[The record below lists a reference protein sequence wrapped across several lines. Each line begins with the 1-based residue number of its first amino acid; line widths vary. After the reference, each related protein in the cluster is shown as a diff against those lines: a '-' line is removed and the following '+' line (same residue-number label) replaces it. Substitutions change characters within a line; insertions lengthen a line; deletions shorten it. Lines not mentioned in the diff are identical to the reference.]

1 MKIFTSVS
9 SKRLL
14 KFTLILLLILIF
26 STTYIVI
33 ETNNVISEQEFEK
46 LVRNWQILAESEFY
60 HMVSFAD
67 GRQLGLWNLEGYR
80 RKNDRFLD
88 ERLQFLNLNGALDF
102 NSKATVKVSKL
113 GTEFTFGN
121 ENVYL
126 GFQLNSWELFPYRTY
141 RKRVEDMLMI
151 VEQGID
157 TQWSIILPELI
168 QKTKEGDIQYIT
180 IENASYS
187 WDTPQN
193 MFVFS
198 ESGALE
204 NCTNGNEPI
213 LTAIPTSDLIGVT
226 VEKVHNQL
234 GNSSIYVARRH
245 DFPTYVTQD
254 AKLVLFIT
262 GDDVVERILV
272 FDLMDDTCK
281 LIQTIS

>member
-46 LVRNWQILAESEFY
+46 LVKNWQILAESEFY

>member
-46 LVRNWQILAESEFY
+46 LVKNWQILAESEFY

-204 NCTNGNEPI
+204 NCTNGSEPI

>member
-33 ETNNVISEQEFEK
+33 ETNSVISEQEFEK
-46 LVRNWQILAESEFY
+46 LVKNWQILAESEFY

-67 GRQLGLWNLEGYR
+67 GRQLGLRNLEGYR

>member
-46 LVRNWQILAESEFY
+46 LVKNWQILAESEFY
-60 HMVSFAD
+60 HMVSFAN

>member
-1 MKIFTSVS
+1 MKTFTNVYSR
-9 SKRLL
+9 RLL
-14 KFTLILLLILIF
+14 TFILILLSVLICF
-26 STTYIVI
+26 TTYTVTG
-33 ETNNVISEQEFEK
+33 TNNVISEQEFEQFVK
-46 LVRNWQILAESEFY
+46 NWQVLAESEFY
-60 HMVSFAD
+60 HMVSFTD

-80 RKNDRFLD
+80 RKNDCFLD
-88 ERLQFLNLNGALDF
+88 ERIQFLNIDGAFDF
-102 NSKATVKVSKL
+102 NNKATVKVSKL

>member
-33 ETNNVISEQEFEK
+33 ETNSVISEQEFEK
-46 LVRNWQILAESEFY
+46 LVKNWQILAESEFY

-102 NSKATVKVSKL
+102 NSKATVKLSKL

-157 TQWSIILPELI
+157 MQWSIILPDLI

-180 IENASYS
+180 IENARYS
-187 WDTPQN
+187 WETPQN

>member
-46 LVRNWQILAESEFY
+46 LVKNWQILAESEFY

-126 GFQLNSWELFPYRTY
+126 GFQLNSWELFPYSTY

>member
-46 LVRNWQILAESEFY
+46 LVKKWQILAESEFY

>member
-46 LVRNWQILAESEFY
+46 LVKNWQILAESEFY

-80 RKNDRFLD
+80 RKNHRFLD

>member
-33 ETNNVISEQEFEK
+33 ETNSVISEQEFEK
-46 LVRNWQILAESEFY
+46 LVKNWQILAESEFY

-102 NSKATVKVSKL
+102 NSKATVKVSKF

>member
-46 LVRNWQILAESEFY
+46 LVKNWQILAESEFF

>member
-33 ETNNVISEQEFEK
+33 ETNSVISEQEFEK
-46 LVRNWQILAESEFY
+46 LVKNWQILAESEFY

>member
-1 MKIFTSVS
+1 
-9 SKRLL
+9 
-14 KFTLILLLILIF
+14 
-26 STTYIVI
+26 
-33 ETNNVISEQEFEK
+33 
-46 LVRNWQILAESEFY
+46 
-60 HMVSFAD
+60 MVSFAD

>member
-26 STTYIVI
+26 STTYIII

-46 LVRNWQILAESEFY
+46 LVKNWQILAESEFY

>member
-46 LVRNWQILAESEFY
+46 LVKNWQILAESEFY

-141 RKRVEDMLMI
+141 RKRVADMLMI

>member
-1 MKIFTSVS
+1 MLRCVKLAFDRSAGKIVRSAFWRKDRINLRADMKIRIKVA
-9 SKRLL
+9 
-14 KFTLILLLILIF
+14 
-26 STTYIVI
+26 VC
-33 ETNNVISEQEFEK
+33 
-46 LVRNWQILAESEFY
+46 
-60 HMVSFAD
+60 AD
-67 GRQLGLWNLEGYR
+67 GKIPHYVIRYICCTADFVLENGIR
-80 RKNDRFLD
+80 RI
-88 ERLQFLNLNGALDF
+88 
-102 NSKATVKVSKL
+102 SSVT
-113 GTEFTFGN
+113 
-121 ENVYL
+121 
-126 GFQLNSWELFPYRTY
+126 
-141 RKRVEDMLMI
+141 
-151 VEQGID
+151 D

>member
-33 ETNNVISEQEFEK
+33 ETNSVISEQEFEK
-46 LVRNWQILAESEFY
+46 LVKNWQILAESEFY

-226 VEKVHNQL
+226 VEKVHKQL

>member
-46 LVRNWQILAESEFY
+46 LVKNWQILAESEFY

-126 GFQLNSWELFPYRTY
+126 GFRLNSWELFPYRTY

>member
-46 LVRNWQILAESEFY
+46 LVKNWQILAELEFY

>member
-46 LVRNWQILAESEFY
+46 LVKNWQILAESEFY

-213 LTAIPTSDLIGVT
+213 ITAIPTSDLIGVT

>member
-46 LVRNWQILAESEFY
+46 LVKNWQILAESEFY

-126 GFQLNSWELFPYRTY
+126 GFQLNSWELFPCRTY

>member
-9 SKRLL
+9 SKRPL

-46 LVRNWQILAESEFY
+46 LVKNWQILAESEFY

>member
-33 ETNNVISEQEFEK
+33 ETNSVISEQEFEK
-46 LVRNWQILAESEFY
+46 LVKNWQILAESEFY

-180 IENASYS
+180 IENARYS
-187 WDTPQN
+187 WNTPQN
-193 MFVFS
+193 MFVFF

-254 AKLVLFIT
+254 AKLVLLIT
-262 GDDVVERILV
+262 CDDVVERILV

>member
-33 ETNNVISEQEFEK
+33 ETNSVISEQELEK
-46 LVRNWQILAESEFY
+46 LVKNWQILAESEFY

>member
-33 ETNNVISEQEFEK
+33 ETNSVISEQEFEK
-46 LVRNWQILAESEFY
+46 LVKNWQILAESEFY

-262 GDDVVERILV
+262 GEDVVERILV

>member
-46 LVRNWQILAESEFY
+46 LVKNWQILAESEFY

-88 ERLQFLNLNGALDF
+88 ERLQFLNLNGAFDF

>member
-46 LVRNWQILAESEFY
+46 LVKNWQILAELEFY

-213 LTAIPTSDLIGVT
+213 PTAIPTSDLIGVT

>member
-26 STTYIVI
+26 ATTYIVI
-33 ETNNVISEQEFEK
+33 ETNSVISEQEFEK
-46 LVRNWQILAESEFY
+46 LVKNWQILAESEFY